1 MKSYEV
7 SKNEAKEAIKK
18 TKKENAADKISKSA
32 FPQRIL
38 NK

>member
-7 SKNEAKEAIKK
+7 LKNEAKAALQK
-18 TKKENAADKISKSA
+18 TKKENAADKISKSV
-32 FPQRIL
+32 FPQIIL